1 MRNDEID
8 SVHIRNDMVFLILSE
23 TGKRR
28 KTSKRPCFSKCDTDG
43 EVIFATAST
52 LTHQVFNSLP
62 NINRAYFRLRQQY
75 QKR

>member
-28 KTSKRPCFSKCDTDG
+28 KTSKRPCFTKCDTDG
-43 EVIFATAST
+43 EVLFATASI
-52 LTHQVFNSLP
+52 LTP
-62 NINRAYFRLRQQY
+62 
-75 QKR
+75 

>member
-28 KTSKRPCFSKCDTDG
+28 KTSKRPCFTKCDTDG
-43 EVIFATAST
+43 EVLFATASI
-52 LTHQVFNSLP
+52 LTPERQRRSEGDIFVVLRSDG
-62 NINRAYFRLRQQY
+62 RA
-75 QKR
+75 